1 VQVVLCKRT
10 IRSAGESGPLEMLG
24 WLIQRFAKPRIVAW
38 RRRHAEKKRDQF
50 FVTSNDVKLRQFV
63 RRFSEFI
70 SAQNSHSLI
79 SMIRSGFSL
88 NMPVEQ
94 IITGDYI
101 NNWFQSYCEQ
111 LAFPVTTRK
120 QFLARSR
127 ELGNLIQQFNSCYA
141 IRTQKHLA
149 LAPTSPPEQTLDQL
163 ETFREEYIAFLRE
176 FELWAKE
183 IAAYLQSFGRH
194 HISPHSSRR
203 RSNWRSKKQRIG
215 TVIQKKRPVLRSQE
229 RFFCKPVPINN
240 FQNHIFLNVHF
251 AKGSKPWTLPPN
263 SMTALHG
270 RSSEWKIWNESV
282 KTCSRRRGRTE
293 NWGDSVVWLRK

>member
-120 QFLARSR
+120 QFVRRSIDALPPFGGKVKVTASLGVAVSDEKRLSTADALARAADEAMYVSKFTTKNR
-127 ELGNLIQQFNSCYA
+127 LCIW
-141 IRTQKHLA
+141 
-149 LAPTSPPEQTLDQL
+149 PPDKQD
-163 ETFREEYIAFLRE
+163 
-176 FELWAKE
+176 
-183 IAAYLQSFGRH
+183 AAQAEVNR
-194 HISPHSSRR
+194 
-203 RSNWRSKKQRIG
+203 KKAEGGAR
-215 TVIQKKRPVLRSQE
+215 
-229 RFFCKPVPINN
+229 
-240 FQNHIFLNVHF
+240 
-251 AKGSKPWTLPPN
+251 A
-263 SMTALHG
+263 
-270 RSSEWKIWNESV
+270 
-282 KTCSRRRGRTE
+282 
-293 NWGDSVVWLRK
+293 